1 MSAPGEGP
9 APVVVEK
16 FGGASLGSPAKV
28 RRAARRVAA
37 LVASG
42 RRVVV
47 VVSAAGRTTDRILGR
62 LAAVGAP
69 RAAEAGCRSGSLA
82 LRREADRALATGE
95 DLSAA
100 LLAAALNAL
109 GVPARSLRGGE
120 AGIRA
125 RGRFGAA
132 RVARVDARRL
142 RSLVGR
148 GVVPVVS
155 GFQGELPG
163 RETATFGR
171 GGSDTTAVALAAA
184 LGAPCH
190 LVKEVD
196 GVFDRDPKGGAAA
209 RRIPWLTYEALIA
222 LSAGGAKVVAPEAAR
237 LAHRHRVELRVLPFA
252 APPLDETS
260 GTTIGVRR

>member
-1 MSAPGEGP
+1 MSALREER
-9 APVVVEK
+9 PVVVEK
-16 FGGASLGSPAKV
+16 FGGASLGTPAKV
-28 RRAARRVAA
+28 RRAARRIAA
-37 LVASG
+37 LHAAG

-62 LAAVGAP
+62 LVAVGAAP
-69 RAAEAGCRSGSLA
+69 APGSADSLA

-100 LLAAALNAL
+100 LLAAALNVL

-125 RGRFGAA
+125 RGRFGDA
-132 RVARVDARRL
+132 RVARVDARQL
-142 RSLVGR
+142 RSLVSR
-148 GVVPVVS
+148 GIVPVVS

-163 RETATFGR
+163 HETATFGR

-190 LVKEVD
+190 LLKEVD
-196 GVFDRDPKGGAAA
+196 GVFDRDPRTEATA
-209 RRIPWLTYEALIA
+209 RPIPWLTYEALIA
-222 LSAGGAKVVAPEAAR
+222 LSSAGAKVVAPEAAR
-237 LAHRHRVELRVLPFA
+237 LAHRHRVALRVLPLA
-252 APPLDETS
+252 APPLDETR
-260 GTTIGVRR
+260 GTTVGGRR